1 MERCIIVDY
10 GFLQS
15 QPSHSLQG
23 NSKRVHPSRSHIGIC
38 EKSYRALVAV
48 TPAKEPG

>member
-1 MERCIIVDY
+1 MERCITK
-10 GFLQS
+10 
-15 QPSHSLQG
+15 G
-23 NSKRVHPSRSHIGIC
+23 NQKGSHPSGIC